1 MQLLGKSIK
10 RINKV
15 VHFFEVIMSLAAI
28 LAWATANQALIATVI
43 FALSELLGANPKF
56 KSNGLLSLILL
67 QVQGQLKAKGAK
79 DLTP

>member
-1 MQLLGKSIK
+1 
-10 RINKV
+10 
-15 VHFFEVIMSLAAI
+15 MSLAALI
-28 LAWATANQALIATVI
+28 AWATANQALIATVL
-43 FALSELLGANPKF
+43 FAVSETLGASPKF